1 VTSRPHVGPAVIDT
15 TVFGSALTP
24 TTAALAAQYDRL
36 VAGCVPFISF
46 VTVAEL
52 RFGAHHAG
60 WGSARL
66 QKLETRLATAE
77 IVWSGPSLVESYV
90 KLPHDCAAIGHGLGH
105 KDHEADRWIAATALW
120 LRVPLVAHD
129 TIFKDVPG
137 LNLITTLS

>member
-1 VTSRPHVGPAVIDT
+1 MTARPHVGPAVIDT

-36 VAGCVPFISF
+36 AAGCVPFISF

-52 RFGAHHAG
+52 RFGARHAG
-60 WGSARL
+60 RGPARL
-66 QKLETRLATAE
+66 QKLEARLNTAE
-77 IVWSGPSLVESYV
+77 IVWPGPSLVETYV
-90 KLPHDCAAIGHGLGH
+90 KLRHDCADIGHGLSH
-105 KDHEADRWIAATALW
+105 KDHEGDRWIATTALW

-137 LNLITTLS
+137 LNLITALA

>member
-1 VTSRPHVGPAVIDT
+1 MSAKPHVGPAVIDT

-24 TTAALAAQYDRL
+24 TTAALAAAYDRL
-36 VAGCVPFISF
+36 IAGCVPFISF

-66 QKLETRLATAE
+66 QKLEARLATAE
-77 IVWSGPSLVESYV
+77 TVWLGPSLVESCV
-90 KLPHDCAAIGHGLGH
+90 KLRHDCAAIGHGLSH

-129 TIFKDVPG
+129 TIFTDIPG
-137 LNLITTLS
+137 LNLITTLA

>member
-1 VTSRPHVGPAVIDT
+1 VTARPHVGPAVIDT

-24 TTAALAAQYDRL
+24 TTAALAAGYDRL
-36 VAGCVPFISF
+36 IAGCVPFISF

-60 WGSARL
+60 WGPARL
-66 QKLETRLATAE
+66 QKLEARLATAE
-77 IVWSGPSLVESYV
+77 IVWPGPSLVDSYV
-90 KLPHDCAAIGHGLGH
+90 KLRHDCATTGHGLSH

-129 TIFKDVPG
+129 TIFTDIPG
-137 LNLITTLS
+137 LNLITTLA